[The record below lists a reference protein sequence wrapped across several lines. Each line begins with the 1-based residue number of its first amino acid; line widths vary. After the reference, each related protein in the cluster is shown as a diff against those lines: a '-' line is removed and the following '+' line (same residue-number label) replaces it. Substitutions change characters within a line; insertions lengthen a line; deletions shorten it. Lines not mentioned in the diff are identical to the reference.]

1 MQHYWIYLKG
11 LQDNFQQCFCGQN
24 LDIFY
29 KNFRTSLALF
39 VVTKTDILRQNITF
53 PNSHQAAFMLKLN
66 ESMVTAL
73 TQGEIS

>member
-1 MQHYWIYLKG
+1 MHHYWIYLKG
-11 LQDNFQQCFCGQN
+11 LRDNFQQCLVLCFCGQN

-53 PNSHQAAFMLKLN
+53 PNSHQAAFML
-66 ESMVTAL
+66 
-73 TQGEIS
+73 